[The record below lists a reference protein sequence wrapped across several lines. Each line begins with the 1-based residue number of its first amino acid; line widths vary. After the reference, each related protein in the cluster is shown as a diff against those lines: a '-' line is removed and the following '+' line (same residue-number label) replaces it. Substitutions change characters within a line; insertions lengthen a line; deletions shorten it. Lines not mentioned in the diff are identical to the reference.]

1 MPNKLGQGPANP
13 VYLVDSGSGTDA
25 TVQLAAGTTVQLADG
40 TSIVV
45 SGVTLPAAIR
55 HGQTVV
61 ASAGTE
67 VTLTTTQAIVTG
79 VIVKALST
87 NTDLMYVGANPVT
100 SSTGFELAAGEQ
112 VFIAVADLTTVWI
125 DSAVNGEGVSWI
137 AT

>member
-25 TVQLAAGTTVQLADG
+25 TVQLADG